1 MGLGLDRLSLLRASL
16 RARLLVG
23 SMMLLLVGLAVA
35 DISAYLALDKHL
47 ADRTERS
54 LLDAARR
61 LEATPTSR
69 PIELGPNSL
78 ASLAPSGLFVAV
90 LGADGEVIVT
100 SAPLG
105 GNGNQT
111 SVPTTLDLSS
121 YPEGELVQVSNDAG
135 DDFLVLRVANSVE
148 ATIRRMPG
156 DPEPQRIESVVL
168 GAPLADNEAALSTL
182 SRVELVVGAIILLI
196 WALLSTV
203 VLGLGLRPLR
213 VLAQAARRMAAGS
226 GERLPLGEPGSETAD
241 LAGALN
247 QAFEAREGA
256 ELKARVF
263 LADASHELRTPVA
276 AVQAWAEL
284 YWSGGAED
292 PLILDEAMSA
302 ISVEGGR
309 MSRVVEQMLLL
320 ARVDSG
326 ARVAGGRV
334 DVRDVASDTCRSL
347 HALGAGRLTGP
358 TAGEPVWVDGDQASL
373 RTALDNLVTN
383 ALVHTPEDARVQVEV
398 SREEDQVVVTVD
410 DEGPG
415 LDPGKLEEAFD
426 RFWRADSSRSRPG
439 GSGLGL
445 AISRTVAR
453 HHGGDVHL
461 ELRETGGLRAVL
473 RLPAARA

>member
-1 MGLGLDRLSLLRASL
+1 MRLGLDRLGLLRASL

-23 SMMLLLVGLAVA
+23 SMLLLLAGLAVA
-35 DISAYLALDKHL
+35 DVSAYLALDKHL

-90 LGADGEVIVT
+90 LGVDGEVIVT
-100 SAPLG
+100 SAPAG
-105 GNGNQT
+105 GTQT

-121 YPEGELVQVSNDAG
+121 YPEGELVEVSNEAG
-135 DDFLVLRVANSVE
+135 DGFLILRVANSVE
-148 ATIRRMPG
+148 ATIRRAPG
-156 DPEPQRIESVVL
+156 DPEPQRVASVVL

-182 SRVELVVGAIILLI
+182 SRVELLVGAAILLI

-203 VLGLGLRPLR
+203 VLRLGLRPLR
-213 VLAQAARRMAAGS
+213 ILAQAARRMATGS
-226 GERLPLGEPGSETAD
+226 GERLPLGQPGSETAE

-256 ELKARVF
+256 ELRARIF

-292 PLILDEAMSA
+292 PLVLDEAMSA

-326 ARVAGGRV
+326 APVAGRRV
-334 DVRDVASDTCRSL
+334 DVRELAGDACRSL

-358 TAGEPVWVDGDQASL
+358 ASGEPVWVDGDPASL

-383 ALVHTPEDARVQVEV
+383 ALVHTPERARVEVEV
-398 SREEDQVVVTVD
+398 RQEGAQVVVTVD

-415 LDPGKLEEAFD
+415 LDPDKLEEAFD

-461 ELRETGGLRAVL
+461 ELRPTGGLRAVM
-473 RLPAARA
+473 RLPAAAH